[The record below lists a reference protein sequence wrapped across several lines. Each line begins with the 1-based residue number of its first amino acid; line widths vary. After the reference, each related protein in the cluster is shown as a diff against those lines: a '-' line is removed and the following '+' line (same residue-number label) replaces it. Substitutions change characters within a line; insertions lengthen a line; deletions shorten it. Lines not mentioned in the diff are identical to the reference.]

1 MFLSKIFVRLCMIIY
16 YIVDEMFTEG
26 VLKGHIKDR
35 F

>member
-1 MFLSKIFVRLCMIIY
+1 MYDHILRRGRKHFC
-16 YIVDEMFTEG
+16 EMFTEG